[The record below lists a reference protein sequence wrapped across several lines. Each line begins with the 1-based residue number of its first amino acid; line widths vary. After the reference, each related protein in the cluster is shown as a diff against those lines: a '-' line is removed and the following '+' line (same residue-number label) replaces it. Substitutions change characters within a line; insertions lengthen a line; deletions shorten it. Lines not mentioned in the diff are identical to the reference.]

1 MDDES
6 NALCYFY
13 RHPPPNAGVKLQSFS
28 KIAALV
34 WEGDWQTHPTRD
46 AVYNC
51 VKTWRKHKAPRGRK
65 RVALHS
71 LRREARAMS
80 DGMKPVR
87 VVGHRIVLGDAAV
100 SYGALCNAIRAELQA
115 SSRVDGLALNATR
128 ESTLTEM
135 IATDR
140 TD

>member
-46 AVYNC
+46 AAYYC
-51 VKTWRKHKAPRGRK
+51 VKTWRKRTAPRGRK

-100 SYGALCNAIRAELQA
+100 SYGAFAMQFAL
-115 SSRVDGLALNATR
+115 SSRPLRGWTAWRLMRRASR
-128 ESTLTEM
+128 H
-135 IATDR
+135 
-140 TD
+140 